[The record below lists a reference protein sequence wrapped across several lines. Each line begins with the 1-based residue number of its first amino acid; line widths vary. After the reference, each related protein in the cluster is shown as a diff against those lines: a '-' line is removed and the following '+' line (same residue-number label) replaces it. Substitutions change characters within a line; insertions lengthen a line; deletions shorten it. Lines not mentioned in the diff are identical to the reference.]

1 MSYRAEDKVLPSL
14 AGGRSRIRAA
24 VPMVSAAM
32 PNPGESVYPKIQ
44 LPIAPDR
51 RQQDRVITNLPM
63 RILALDGDPVFHP
76 AVCTSL
82 SRGGMGFESA
92 ARLEVGKVIEF
103 EFVQVIDEPVR
114 YWVRILFRDNN
125 RYGGYYV
132 NDDGT
137 DIRPAN

>member
-1 MSYRAEDKVLPSL
+1 MSNPAE
-14 AGGRSRIRAA
+14 SRI
-24 VPMVSAAM
+24 
-32 PNPGESVYPKIQ
+32 PNIQ

-51 RQQDRVITNLPM
+51 RKQDRVLTRLPI
-63 RILALDGDPVFHP
+63 RILAVDGNPLYYS
-76 AVCTSL
+76 ATCTNL
-82 SRGGMGFESA
+82 SRGGIAFETTV
-92 ARLEVGKVIEF
+92 RLDVGKVIEF

-137 DIRPAN
+137 DIRPTN

>member
-1 MSYRAEDKVLPSL
+1 MSNPAET
-14 AGGRSRIRAA
+14 
-24 VPMVSAAM
+24 
-32 PNPGESVYPKIQ
+32 VYPTLQ
-44 LPIAPDR
+44 VPLAPDR
-51 RQQDRVITNLPM
+51 RGQDRVLTNLPI
-63 RILALDGDPVFHP
+63 RILALEGNPVFYP
-76 AVCTSL
+76 AVCTNL
-82 SRGGMGFESA
+82 SRGGMGFETT

-103 EFVQVIDEPVR
+103 EFVQVIDEAVR